1 MPTTKQQPKPSG
13 PTLVVPGER
22 AVLLS
27 HREYQL
33 ARAQG
38 NGLDGYDLVMRNPED
53 ADAAGQPLSEEDRWQ
68 PIPAVKYLKHRA
80 MEWREAASLDELP
93 TQWQE
98 LAQGRDPFPQAGD

>member
-1 MPTTKQQPKPSG
+1 MPTTKQQPKSNG

-27 HREYQL
+27 HHEYQL

-38 NGLDGYDLVMRNPED
+38 NGFDGYDLVMRNPED
-53 ADAAGQPLSEEDRWQ
+53 GDATGQPLSEEERWQ
-68 PIPAVKYLKHRA
+68 AIPAGKYLKHRA

-93 TQWQE
+93 KHWQE
-98 LAQGRDPFPQAGD
+98 LAQGRDPFPQVSD